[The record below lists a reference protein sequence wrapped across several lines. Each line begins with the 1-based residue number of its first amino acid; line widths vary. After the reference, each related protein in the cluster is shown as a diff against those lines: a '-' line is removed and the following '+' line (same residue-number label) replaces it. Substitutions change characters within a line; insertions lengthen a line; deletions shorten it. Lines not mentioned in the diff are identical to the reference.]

1 MRKLLLIGI
10 ASFVLTTSTCI
21 AEDSSYDA
29 GKLHDQ
35 ADQIELE
42 TQKSIDK
49 AGYPAE
55 MSRIVWKSQMNFSR
69 LLMRQ
74 QDEIIRQNAVRILGK
89 IKAVDAAESL
99 IRMLKN
105 DRSEAVREEVAIAL
119 GEIKSPK
126 SVEPLVQAIKKDDY
140 EQVREAAAVAVGRIK

>member
-29 GKLHDQ
+29 GQLHDQ

-74 QDEIIRQNAVRILGK
+74 QDEIIRQNN
-89 IKAVDAAESL
+89 EL
-99 IRMLKN
+99 IQMNNKVIRQNEETIRVL
-105 DRSEAVREEVAIAL
+105 REM
-119 GEIKSPK
+119 
-126 SVEPLVQAIKKDDY
+126 QKK
-140 EQVREAAAVAVGRIK
+140 

>member
-10 ASFVLTTSTCI
+10 ASVVLTTSICI
-21 AEDSSYDA
+21 AQDATYDA

-55 MSRIVWKSQMNFSR
+55 MSRIVWKSQLNFSR

-74 QDEIIRQNAVRILGK
+74 HDEIIRQNNEMIRLNNKMVRQNDEI
-89 IKAVDAAESL
+89 
-99 IRMLKN
+99 IRVL
-105 DRSEAVREEVAIAL
+105 REMR
-119 GEIKSPK
+119 KP
-126 SVEPLVQAIKKDDY
+126 
-140 EQVREAAAVAVGRIK
+140 